1 MAAPDRSRT
10 AGRGTSSSAKT
21 RLKKKAE
28 EERKARQR
36 REARLQ
42 IGRTRQARSGRG
54 GPNRSGKPV
63 STERQGPVNLSDPSY
78 RRGNRPSESR
88 LEQERRRRAGQSFNP
103 NDKARKPSVEPGSN
117 PLQRAAKEQERKE
130 KAAAARAR
138 AAAKA
143 AASKDSSKTKPKP
156 KPAAKRAATPSRPN
170 PRMTGEGA
178 PRPAAANSSSTA
190 KKVSRLA
197 KALADKKGMKSYMKR
212 LREKK

>member
-63 STERQGPVNLSDPSY
+63 STDRQGPVNLSDPSY

-103 NDKARKPSVEPGSN
+103 NDKARKPSVEPGTNRLS
-117 PLQRAAKEQERKE
+117 R
-130 KAAAARAR
+130 AARAQERAERKAAEER
-138 AAAKA
+138 AANRKQKRTTAKPA
-143 AASKDSSKTKPKP
+143 A

-178 PRPAAANSSSTA
+178 PRPAAASSSSTA

-197 KALADKKGMKSYMKR
+197 KALADKKGMKSYMDR
-212 LREKK
+212 LRKKNKK

>member
-42 IGRTRQARSGRG
+42 IGRTRQTRTGRG

-78 RRGNRPSESR
+78 KRGSRPSEFR
-88 LEQERRRRAGQSFNP
+88 LEQEKRRRAGQSFNP
-103 NDKARKPSVEPGSN
+103 NDKARKPSVEPGTNRLSRAARA
-117 PLQRAAKEQERKE
+117 QERAEKKAAEERAAKRRQQ
-130 KAAAARAR
+130 
-138 AAAKA
+138 
-143 AASKDSSKTKPKP
+143 KTPVKPA
-156 KPAAKRAATPSRPN
+156 KPAAKPSRPN

-178 PRPAAANSSSTA
+178 PRPAAASKSSTA

-197 KALADKKGMKSYMKR
+197 KALSDKKGMKAYMDR
-212 LREKK
+212 LRKKK